1 MTDFIISEEQLNTY
15 PYENPVWR
23 KKTEA
28 AIRSRPLS
36 DELKKERERL
46 QPLIDAAQEFVD
58 RCDHNEIRSVYTYN
72 KFKGILKSL
81 RGEPIKDITV
91 GNSGGNR

>member
-1 MTDFIISEEQLNTY
+1 MTDKPQHCDHECVCNWWACNVNCDILND
-15 PYENPVWR
+15 PCRR
-23 KKTEA
+23 KNCEHDT
-28 AIRSRPLS
+28 RSRPLS
-36 DELKKERERL
+36 EELKKERERL

-81 RGEPIKDITV
+81 RGEP
-91 GNSGGNR
+91 